1 MDGKLPLIL
10 ISTVI
15 LASGCIGS
23 NEYAD
28 YSNQEIIEESEQVTA
43 EDLLDNPE
51 EYQGGLVT
59 IEGMTWTTRTEA
71 DGTEG
76 VDLITGI
83 ECCDHNQENFWSGSE
98 VYAFYEPELKQDG
111 VVELNLDRE
120 RKRDGFRGPNVDD
133 IKVYGEFDGIWD
145 ADDTR
150 RIAEDVPR
158 IRVLYAERI
167 ESEEEALEYRE

>member
-1 MDGKLPLIL
+1 MDGKLPIIL

-43 EDLLDNPE
+43 EELLNSPE

-59 IEGMTWTTRTEA
+59 IEGMTSTTRTEA

-76 VDLITGI
+76 VDLRTGI
-83 ECCDHNQENFWSGSE
+83 EHWDYRNEHYWSSPE
-98 VYAFYEPELKQDG
+98 VYAFYEPKLKEDGTTELD
-111 VVELNLDRE
+111 LDRE
-120 RKRDGFRGPNVDD
+120 RDREGFRGVDD

-150 RIAEDVPR
+150 TIAEDMPR

-167 ESEEEALEYRE
+167 ESAEEALEYRE

>member
-28 YSNQEIIEESEQVTA
+28 YSSQEIIEESEQVTA

-51 EYQGGLVT
+51 EYQGELVT
-59 IEGMTWTTRTEA
+59 IEGMTSTTRTEA

-83 ECCDHNQENFWSGSE
+83 ECCDHNQEKFWSESR
-98 VYAFYEPELKQDG
+98 VYAFYEPELKEEG
-111 VVELNLDRE
+111 ITELDFDRE
-120 RKRDGFRGPNVDD
+120 RDGEGFGGVDD